1 MIDEFKNGDIVIEI
15 EDDRKFVVEDVL
27 EDAYIVRSM
36 SHPSSRVGYAKDY
49 ARYLFVR
56 VGKWDSK
63 LCKEVDE

>member
-15 EDDRKFVVEDVL
+15 EDDRKFVVEEVL
-27 EDAYIVRSM
+27 EDAYIVRSI
-36 SHPSSRVGYAKDY
+36 SHPDARMCYSKDY
-49 ARYLFVR
+49 ARHLFVR